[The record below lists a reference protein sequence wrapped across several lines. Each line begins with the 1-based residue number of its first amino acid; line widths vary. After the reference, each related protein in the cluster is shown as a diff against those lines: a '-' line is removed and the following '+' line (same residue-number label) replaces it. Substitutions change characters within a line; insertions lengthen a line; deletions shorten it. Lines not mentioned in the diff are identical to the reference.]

1 MCPPGRLDERS
12 NTEGRVAEATA
23 VLFDLGRTLAR
34 NGTEATSVAPLTVP
48 PLRIQQVR
56 SNKPYFLQLHVRA
69 RSKRFELLPPRL
81 VEVRVASKL
90 LNSLMRKS
98 PSPAG
103 KGQSEH
109 EFPRPS
115 QGPLWV
121 ISGRS
126 IRTANSSKALRFG
139 RGRSSLPGDFEWVDV

>member
-1 MCPPGRLDERS
+1 
-12 NTEGRVAEATA
+12 
-23 VLFDLGRTLAR
+23 
-34 NGTEATSVAPLTVP
+34 
-48 PLRIQQVR
+48 
-56 SNKPYFLQLHVRA
+56 
-69 RSKRFELLPPRL
+69 
-81 VEVRVASKL
+81 VRVASKL